1 MNSDSLRN
9 VTGDGDLG
17 RAAAIAADD
26 RVRRVV
32 PVHGEADETDRGKAP
47 VALRI
52 LGQPELAG
60 LSAIAAAEREDLMR
74 VGGHGA
80 WIPNRPKVRTPP
92 RRWFDPDQTAA
103 MTMFRL
109 SR

>member
-1 MNSDSLRN
+1 MNSGSLRY
-9 VTGDGDLG
+9 VTGDGDLR

-52 LGQPELAG
+52 LGQPQVAG

-80 WIPNRPKVRTPP
+80 GFQTCP
-92 RRWFDPDQTAA
+92 R
-103 MTMFRL
+103 
-109 SR
+109 